1 MNFKSPV
8 LLLQNTK
15 TIFMKNILILLIAF
29 LFVNVSTA
37 QTAKLVK
44 ETSDPAA
51 KVILE
56 KLRNKY
62 EAYKTVEADFKLTIE
77 IPEEDKEI
85 QTGNL
90 AQKGEQYRLS
100 LDNQAIYSNGKTLW
114 LYLKSNNEVQ
124 INNVED
130 FEEEEEDFLSPKDL
144 LRIYEKEDFIYALTN
159 DGYENGLAVQQI
171 EFKPIDKDSEYA
183 KMRVTID
190 KKKTQIIRIKAFA
203 IDGARYTMDVTKF
216 KPNLSYTNADFV
228 FNPKDFPGIHVE
240 DLRID

>member
-1 MNFKSPV
+1 
-8 LLLQNTK
+8 
-15 TIFMKNILILLIAF
+15 MKNILIIFLAF
-29 LFVNVSTA
+29 LFTNTSFA
-37 QTAKLVK
+37 QSGEFTR

-51 KVILE
+51 KAILE

-62 EAYKTVEADFKLTIE
+62 EAYKTVEADFQLTIE
-77 IPEEDKEI
+77 IPEEAKEV

-90 AQKGEQYRLS
+90 AQKGDQYRLQ
-100 LDNQAIYSNGKTLW
+100 LDNQAIYSDGKTLW

-124 INNVED
+124 INNVDD

-144 LRIYEKEDFIYALTN
+144 LRIYEKEDFIFALTN
-159 DGYENGLAVQQI
+159 EGNEKGVAIQQI

-183 KMRVTID
+183 KMRLTID
-190 KKKTQIIRIKAFA
+190 KRKNQIMRIKAFA
-203 IDGARYTMDVTKF
+203 VDGARYTMDVTKF
-216 KPNLSYTNADFV
+216 KPNLAYKTTDFT